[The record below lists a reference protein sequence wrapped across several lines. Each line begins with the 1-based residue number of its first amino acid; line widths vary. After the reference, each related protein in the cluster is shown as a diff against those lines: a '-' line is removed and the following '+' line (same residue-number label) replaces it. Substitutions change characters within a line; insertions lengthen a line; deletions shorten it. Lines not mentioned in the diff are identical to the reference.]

1 MAPLPPCAELELLAE
16 IEDGW
21 RDALSLVLA
30 GEAGP
35 AAAAVERAGA
45 ALARLPPPE
54 VTRAR
59 LDEEALVAYA
69 ARTERLMALHA
80 QLLAASGRERDELGR
95 ELAGLDRNRATLH
108 AYAAQVPESTRHSCD
123 AVA

>member
-1 MAPLPPCAELELLAE
+1 MAPSHPCAELELLAE
-16 IEDGW
+16 VEDGW

-30 GEAGP
+30 GEPGP
-35 AAAAVERAGA
+35 AAAAVERAGV
-45 ALARLPPPE
+45 ALARLPASE
-54 VTRAR
+54 VARAR
-59 LDEEALVAYA
+59 LGEEELVAYA

-80 QLLAASGRERDELGR
+80 QLVAASGRTRDELGR

-123 AVA
+123 ALA